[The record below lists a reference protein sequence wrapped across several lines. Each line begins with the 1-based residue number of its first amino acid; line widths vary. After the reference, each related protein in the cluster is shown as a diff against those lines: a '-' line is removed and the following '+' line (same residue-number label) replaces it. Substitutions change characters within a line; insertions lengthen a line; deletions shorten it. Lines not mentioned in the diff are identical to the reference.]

1 MSKKI
6 LQTLDHVLE
15 GPPALI
21 FKTGIFKNFLKMR
34 NTGLQA
40 FPSLPPPPGQIPS
53 RRCLSVTKAMLM
65 AAAARGRL
73 C

>member
-15 GPPALI
+15 GPPPLI

-34 NTGLQA
+34 NADLQQAWLIWQLLYPQPLGL
-40 FPSLPPPPGQIPS
+40 F
-53 RRCLSVTKAMLM
+53 
-65 AAAARGRL
+65 
-73 C
+73 